1 MGVTLKKNQPPSHY
15 GQAGRQGVGLYRP
28 AAHLLLIVLIGFLA
42 YSNTFHSPFQWDES
56 YFLTGNPAVKDPT
69 FFTDFSVPEGM
80 SAYSFKNRYIG
91 YLTFALNYQFDGLN
105 VTGYHIVNLA
115 IHLINAML
123 VYFLVL
129 LTFRTPYF
137 RRETLDVKRETSV
150 AHDQG
155 SKPDS
160 RFTIHDSRVVDHS
173 PFTTHDSRLF
183 ALAVALLFVSH
194 PLQTEAVTYV
204 FQRFTSLV
212 SMFYLLSLVLYIK
225 ARLATVKSEK
235 IVASSEKIENA
246 GLTIHDSRFTIIW
259 YVLSL
264 LAAVLAM
271 KTKENAFTLPVVIT
285 LYEFLFFNGPMKAR
299 ILRLM
304 PLLLTMLIIP
314 FSVMQIEGSVGE
326 FMKPMTEPTAS
337 GYENLSRSEYLF
349 TQFRVITTYLRLL
362 LFPVHQ
368 NVLYDYPVYNSL
380 FELPVLLS
388 FIFLMF
394 LFGSAVYLI
403 YKSKKAISYQQSAK
417 GNKQPSSSQVVEELS
432 NGPTTQRL
440 NDSTIHYFRLI
451 AFGVL
456 WFFITLSIESS
467 ILPLAMVIDEYR
479 VYLPSAGFFLALA
492 SAAVLLLNQSP
503 RFTIHNSRFTKVA
516 AALFALII
524 LGLASATYARNTL
537 WKDKISL
544 WEDVVSK
551 NPNSP
556 KAYNN
561 LGIAYYEKGIYDKAI
576 EMYKLAIYLS
586 PNNFFAHSNLGVAYA
601 VTGRIDLAIE
611 NLTKAISLDPQNG
624 VAYANLARAY
634 RRLGQYEK
642 AAENYRKAVTLAPY
656 NEMAFYGLGSTYM
669 ILREFDNALAAFTRF
684 VELSPQNAEAY
695 RSRGMAYLK
704 KGLMSK
710 AAEDFSKACSLG
722 NRESCAHMKT
732 VR

>member
-1 MGVTLKKNQPPSHY
+1 MAGNLVSR
-15 GQAGRQGVGLYRP
+15 QAI
-28 AAHLLLIVLIGFLA
+28 HLLIIFVIGFLA
-42 YSNTFHSPFQWDES
+42 YSNTFHGPFQWDEADYIVNNPFIKS
-56 YFLTGNPAVKDPT
+56 LDYFMQPSRGAGLLDDALV
-69 FFTDFSVPEGM
+69 S
-80 SAYSFKNRYIG
+80 RYIG

-129 LTFRTPYF
+129 LTFWTPYF

-492 SAAVLLLNQSP
+492 SAVVLLLRQGP
-503 RFTIHNSRFTKVA
+503 QFIRPGRPAWGRRFTKVA

-576 EMYKLAIYLS
+576 EMYKLAISLS

-611 NLTKAISLDPQNG
+611 NLIKAISLDPQNG

-634 RRLGQYEK
+634 RRLGRYEK
-642 AAENYRKAVTLAPY
+642 AAENYRKAVDLAPY

-669 ILREFDNALAAFTRF
+669 ILGEFDNALAAFTRF

-704 KGLMSK
+704 KGDMDR

-722 NRESCAHMKT
+722 SGEGCAYMKT